1 MDDTVTKAAQR
12 TDHRG
17 SAGEVFATFLKL
29 GLTSFGG
36 PIAHLGYFRDE
47 LVVRR
52 RWIDERG
59 YADLVALCQFLPG
72 PASSQT
78 GFALG
83 LLRAGPLGAA
93 AAWAAFTLPS
103 AILLVLFGFGAASF
117 GAPIGSGVIH
127 GLKVVAVAIVAQAVW
142 GMARNLCPDRE
153 RASVALAAVLIVV
166 LVSGSVGQLA
176 AIVVG
181 GLAGLLLCRR
191 KGEAITG
198 HVSFPVSHSVG
209 GIALVLFFGLL
220 FGLPIAA
227 AITSSQGLAVFDAF
241 YRAGACLRRRA
252 RRPAAPAGG
261 GRPARLGDGRSVPRW
276 IRRGTGGAGAAVHLR
291 RLPRSGAWPR
301 AQRPD
306 RSRRRGYRDFPAR
319 LSAADRHHSVLG
331 CISHEACGAGADA
344 RSQRGGGGRPRSRAL
359 PARLDQRDRW
369 PARICARPDLRC
381 PSHVLEVPAL
391 DRGGRLSH
399 RGRAYRL
406 RLISTSGWRRA
417 RSSPDVV
424 ATGSKQSLG

>member
-103 AILLVLFGFGAASF
+103 AILLVLFAFGTASF
-117 GAPIGSGVIH
+117 RAPIGSGVIH

-153 RASVALAAVLIVV
+153 RASIALAAVLIVV

-241 YRAGACLRRRA
+241 YRAGSLVFGGGHVVLPLLQAEVVQPGWVMADQFLAGYGAAQAVPGPLFTFAAYLGAALGPEPNGLIGAAVAIIAIFLPGFLLLIGTIPFWDAFRT
-252 RRPAAPAGG
+252 RPAAQA
-261 GRPARLGDGRSVPRW
+261 LM
-276 IRRGTGGAGAAVHLR
+276 RGANAAVVGVLGAALYQPV
-291 RLPRSGAWPR
+291 WT
-301 AQRPD
+301 
-306 RSRRRGYRDFPAR
+306 
-319 LSAADRHHSVLG
+319 SAIVGPHEFALALICVVLLMSWKSPPW
-331 CISHEACGAGADA
+331 IVVVVSAI
-344 RSQRGGGGRPRSRAL
+344 GG
-359 PARLDQRDRW
+359 
-369 PARICARPDLRC
+369 
-381 PSHVLEVPAL
+381 VLIGFA
-391 DRGGRLSH
+391 
-399 RGRAYRL
+399 
-406 RLISTSGWRRA
+406 
-417 RSSPDVV
+417 
-424 ATGSKQSLG
+424 

>member
-1 MDDTVTKAAQR
+1 MNDTATKAAQR
-12 TDHRG
+12 TDHRRG

-52 RWIDERG
+52 RWIDEKG

-83 LLRAGPLGAA
+83 LLRGGPLGAA

-103 AILLVLFGFGAASF
+103 AILLVLFAFGAASF
-117 GAPIGSGVIH
+117 GGPLGSGVIH

-142 GMARNLCPDRE
+142 GMASKLCPDRE
-153 RASVALAAVLIVV
+153 RASIALAAVLIVV
-166 LVSGSVGQLA
+166 LVPGSVGQLA

-181 GLAGLLLCRR
+181 GVAGLLLCRR

-209 GIALVLFFGLL
+209 WIALVLFFGML

-227 AITSSQGLAVFDAF
+227 ATTSSQGLAVFGAF
-241 YRAGACLRRRA
+241 YRAGALVFGGGHVVLPLLQAEVVQPGWVMADQFLAGYGAAQAVPGPLFTFAAYLGAALGPEPNGLIGAGIGVIAIFLPGFLLLIGTIPFWDAFRT
-252 RRPAAPAGG
+252 RPAAQA
-261 GRPARLGDGRSVPRW
+261 LM
-276 IRRGTGGAGAAVHLR
+276 RGANAAVVGVLGAALYQPV
-291 RLPRSGAWPR
+291 WT
-301 AQRPD
+301 
-306 RSRRRGYRDFPAR
+306 
-319 LSAADRHHSVLG
+319 SAIVGPHELALALICFVLLMSWKSPPW
-331 CISHEACGAGADA
+331 IVVVVSAV
-344 RSQRGGGGRPRSRAL
+344 GG
-359 PARLDQRDRW
+359 
-369 PARICARPDLRC
+369 
-381 PSHVLEVPAL
+381 VLIGFA
-391 DRGGRLSH
+391 
-399 RGRAYRL
+399 
-406 RLISTSGWRRA
+406 
-417 RSSPDVV
+417 
-424 ATGSKQSLG
+424 

>member
-93 AAWAAFTLPS
+93 AAWAAVTLPS
-103 AILLVLFGFGAASF
+103 AILLVLFAFGAASF

-153 RASVALAAVLIVV
+153 RASIALAAVLIVV

-198 HVSFPVSHSVG
+198 HVSFPVSNSVG

-241 YRAGACLRRRA
+241 YRAGSLVFGGGHVVLPLLQAEVVQPGWVMADHFLAGYGAAQAVPGPLFTFAAYLGAALGPEPNGLIGAAVAVIAIFLPGFLLLIGTIPFWDAFRT
-252 RRPAAPAGG
+252 RPAAQA
-261 GRPARLGDGRSVPRW
+261 LM
-276 IRRGTGGAGAAVHLR
+276 RGANAAVVGVLGAALYQPV
-291 RLPRSGAWPR
+291 WT
-301 AQRPD
+301 
-306 RSRRRGYRDFPAR
+306 
-319 LSAADRHHSVLG
+319 SAIVGPHEFALALICVVLLMSWKSPPW
-331 CISHEACGAGADA
+331 IVVVVSAI
-344 RSQRGGGGRPRSRAL
+344 GG
-359 PARLDQRDRW
+359 
-369 PARICARPDLRC
+369 
-381 PSHVLEVPAL
+381 VLIGFA
-391 DRGGRLSH
+391 
-399 RGRAYRL
+399 
-406 RLISTSGWRRA
+406 
-417 RSSPDVV
+417 
-424 ATGSKQSLG
+424 